1 MRRIFTLLTIA
12 LALFAASAQAQ
23 EAPPRVDGADLL
35 VDLAKHAGH
44 QVIVENVNVFG
55 ATNDGALGKA
65 GGVTLKITTTGIDPE
80 TFRYMLKN
88 CASSYGCN
96 VRLLL
101 ATPTGDKPA
110 GWPSL
115 ADVKIIEQKR

>member
-1 MRRIFTLLTIA
+1 MRRTFTLLTIA

-23 EAPPRVDGADLL
+23 EAPRVDGADLL

-44 QVIVENVNVFG
+44 QVIVKNVKVFG
-55 ATNDGALGKA
+55 ANNDGALGQA
-65 GGVTLKITTTGIDPE
+65 GGVTLKITTAGIDPE

-88 CASSYGCN
+88 CASTSCN

-101 ATPTGDKPA
+101 ATPTGDKSA

-115 ADVKIIEQKR
+115 AGVKIIE

>member
-1 MRRIFTLLTIA
+1 MRRTFTLLTIA

-23 EAPPRVDGADLL
+23 EAPHVDGADLL

-44 QVIVENVNVFG
+44 QVILQNVKVFG
-55 ATNDGALGKA
+55 GDNDGALGMA
-65 GGVTLKITTTGIDPE
+65 GGVTLKITTIGIDPE

-88 CASSYGCN
+88 CAGSSDCN

-101 ATPTGDKPA
+101 ATPTGDKRASWPILA
-110 GWPSL
+110 G
-115 ADVKIIEQKR
+115 VKIIE